1 MFSLN
6 MVDYPMSFLLLSSLG
21 LGRKGL
27 GPGLDNIVGGFL
39 QTGVDWFFAWWS
51 SHKALSFPENFS
63 LSQDYIPCVIV
74 FTTEMCLSLLSN
86 VKKGNPDGTFTFD
99 LASKHFTQFFI
110 LSDDYKKSSTLCA
123 MDWLPDIFF
132 KYSLLLLYIE
142 KALSYHLFFLLL
154 LIEFKERFL
163 KSRDSRPGEP
173 RLCARQGELEWRRNY
188 ILFWKD
194 LKLWCMHGHSQSI
207 SISLT

>member
-1 MFSLN
+1 MMFSLN

-99 LASKHFTQFFI
+99 LASKHFTQFSFYRMI
-110 LSDDYKKSSTLCA
+110 TRS
-123 MDWLPDIFF
+123 P
-132 KYSLLLLYIE
+132 LLYVQW
-142 KALSYHLFFLLL
+142 AGFLTFFLNIHFYNCILKRCC
-154 LIEFKERFL
+154 LIT
-163 KSRDSRPGEP
+163 
-173 RLCARQGELEWRRNY
+173 CC
-188 ILFWKD
+188 LFSCW
-194 LKLWCMHGHSQSI
+194 
-207 SISLT
+207 